1 MSTIYRIAMP
11 AIEISEEPI
20 LFDLMLMADEAE
32 I

>member
-1 MSTIYRIAMP
+1 MNTTNRTIVP
-11 AIEISEEPI
+11 TVEISEEPI